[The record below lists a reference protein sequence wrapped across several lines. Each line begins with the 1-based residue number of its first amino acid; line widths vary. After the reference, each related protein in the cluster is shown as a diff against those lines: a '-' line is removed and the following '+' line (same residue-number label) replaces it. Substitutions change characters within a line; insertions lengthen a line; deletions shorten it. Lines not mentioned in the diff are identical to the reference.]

1 MSTICIHGHWLKP
14 WEALQKCSVKGT
26 PQEMW
31 RSGDAILDARN
42 LSYQV
47 KNAHMFKPL
56 DI

>member
-1 MSTICIHGHWLKP
+1 MSTICIHGRWLKP

-47 KNAHMFKPL
+47 KNAHMFKSL